1 MFRLMRPA
9 LAVAVA
15 LGLSGF
21 SLPKVS
27 LPKLHVPALTKPA
40 KLDVGEWPQA
50 HSDLPADPDTRFGA
64 LPNGMRYAIR
74 RQTTPPGQSA
84 LRLQIDAGS
93 LMETDAQQG
102 LAHFLEHMAFN
113 GSKAVP
119 EGEMI
124 KILERLGLAFGAD
137 TNASTDFEQTQY
149 RLDLPR
155 SDDETVDTSLMLL
168 REAASNLTLE
178 PAAVDRE
185 RGVVLSEE
193 RARDTPGYRIYQ
205 DRLAFLL
212 AGQRPPLRLPIG
224 KVDVLKT
231 APASQITDFYR
242 RYYRP
247 ERATLVAT
255 GDFDP
260 AVMEAKIKARFSD
273 WVGSGPAGADPEL
286 GAVRSRKPQAKLKI
300 EPGAGLSIQI
310 AWVRAP
316 DLSPDTGATRQKEL
330 LQRLGFSVLNR
341 RLQALSRGQNPAFL
355 SAGAFEAPQ
364 FHAADVTVVVI
375 NADAADWKP
384 ALAGAEQEV
393 RRLAQYGVSQVELDR
408 EIEELRA
415 GLKASVSAAATR
427 TPSDL
432 AGEITDAVADDR
444 VVTSP
449 ADELAAFEAAVKG
462 LRPEAI
468 ASELKPLFKGQG
480 PLIFM
485 TSPKAVE
492 GGEATLLAAYTA
504 SAAVAVKPATGNA
517 VVAWPYTSFGPP
529 GEVIDTK
536 SIVDLDA
543 TFLRFSNGVRLTVKP
558 TKFKDDEVLVRVN
571 IGAGRTVLPR
581 DQTSLAWAANAF
593 MEGGLRQIDAQDMER
608 VLASRVYGG
617 RFSITDDAFV
627 LTGET
632 RPADL
637 DVQLQVLSAYLAE
650 PGWRPEAFERIKRAG
665 KSIHDQ
671 YEATDSGVLARDLSG
686 LLHGQDPRW
695 TFPSREAISGAKLSM
710 FQALLTPH
718 LNTGAIEV
726 IVVGDI
732 SVEKATDLVAQTFGA
747 LPSRPDPASPDA
759 AGLNVKFPGPTA
771 TPLQLTHKG
780 RSDQAI
786 GFMAW
791 PTNDFNSDPQGARDA
806 DVMADVFENRL
817 LQELRE
823 KQGATYSPQVNSSH
837 SQVWPGWG
845 YVSANVEVSPEKL
858 PGFITDVRQI
868 AADLR
873 GTPPT
878 ADELARAKKPRLD
891 GLEKARETNG
901 YWLSELSH
909 AQTDARKLDAVR
921 SAVSGVERVSG
932 QDVQRAAQKVL
943 RDETLWMLE
952 VKPQTSPSGA
962 AQ

>member
-1 MFRLMRPA
+1 MLRLMRPA

-15 LGLSGF
+15 IGLSGF

-27 LPKLHVPALTKPA
+27 LPKFHAPTLTKPA
-40 KLDVGEWPQA
+40 KLGVGEWPQA

-149 RLDLPR
+149 KLDLPR
-155 SDDETVDTSLMLL
+155 SDDATVDASLMLL
-168 REAASNLTLE
+168 REAASNLTIE
-178 PAAVDRE
+178 AAAVDRE

-212 AGQRPPLRLPIG
+212 QDQRPPQRLPIG

-231 APASQITDFYR
+231 APASQIVDFYR

-247 ERATLVAT
+247 ERATLVAA

-260 AVMEAKIKARFSD
+260 AVIEAKIKAQFGD
-273 WVGSGPAGADPEL
+273 WVGSGPVGTDPEL
-286 GAVRSRKPQAKLKI
+286 GPVKSRKPQAKLKT

-310 AWVRAP
+310 AWVRSP
-316 DLSPDTGATRQKEL
+316 DLSPDTRAARQKEL

-355 SAGAFEAPQ
+355 SAGAFESPQ
-364 FHAADVTVVVI
+364 FHAADVTVLVI
-375 NADAADWKP
+375 NADPSEWKP

-393 RRLAQYGVSQVELDR
+393 RRLLQHGVSQTELNR

-432 AGEITDAVADDR
+432 AEEITDAVADDR

-449 ADELAAFEAAVKG
+449 ADDLTAFEAAVRA

-468 ASELKPLFKGQG
+468 SDELKPLFKGQG

-485 TSPKAVE
+485 TSPKPVE
-492 GGEATLLAAYTA
+492 GDAAALLAAYTT
-504 SAAVAVKPATGNA
+504 SAAVPVKPVAVNA
-517 VVAWPYTSFGPP
+517 AVAWPYTSFGPP

-536 SIVDLDA
+536 TIVDLD
-543 TFLRFSNGVRLTVKP
+543 TTVIRFANGVRLTLKP

-593 MEGGLRQIDAQDMER
+593 MEGGLKQIDAQDMER

-627 LTGET
+627 LSGET

-665 KSIHDQ
+665 KTIHDQ
-671 YEATDSGVLARDLSG
+671 YEATDSGVLARDLSS
-686 LLHGQDPRW
+686 LLHSEDPRW
-695 TFPSREAISGAKLSM
+695 SFPSREAIAGAKLST
-710 FQALLTPH
+710 FQGLLSPH
-718 LNTGAIEV
+718 LNTDAVEVV
-726 IVVGDI
+726 IVGDV

-747 LPSRPDPASPDA
+747 LPARQEPAAPDA
-759 AGLNVKFPGPTA
+759 AGLSVKFPGPAA
-771 TPLQLTHKG
+771 TPIQRTHKG
-780 RSDQAI
+780 RGDQAI

-845 YVSANVEVSPEKL
+845 YVSANVEVAPEKL
-858 PGFITDVRQI
+858 PGFFTDVRQI

-873 GTPPT
+873 TTPPT

-891 GLEKARETNG
+891 GLAKARETNG

-909 AQTDARKLDAVR
+909 AQTDGRKLDAVR
-921 SAVSGVERVSG
+921 SAISGIERVSV
-932 QDVQRAAQKVL
+932 QDVQHAAQKVL

-952 VKPQTSPSGA
+952 VKPETKVPSA